1 LLSCY
6 ANEFSLFTNFSC
18 PTLRLVS
25 KARDGSKWVRKHGKP
40 ITPAQRLIDHPDVST
55 DNKIRLEQQMKSLN
69 PFALQKR
76 IQGRPKVIFKRLR

>member
-1 LLSCY
+1 MEPDHDRSVH
-6 ANEFSLFTNFSC
+6 
-18 PTLRLVS
+18 RLDGVP
-25 KARDGSKWVRKHGKP
+25 RHLEDGSKWVRKHGEP

-76 IQGRPKVIFKRLR
+76 IQSRLKVIFKRLR